1 MAHWQEYAKVF
12 VALLVI
18 VDPIGIIPVF
28 LVLTGG
34 RTARQR
40 NRIARAA
47 ACAMALV
54 LIGAALGGEYAL
66 HAFGIGIPSFRVG
79 AGIILLLMAVS
90 MLQARLG
97 PTRQAPEEAAEAEEK
112 DAVAM
117 VPIAI
122 PLLAGPG
129 AISTVIVYANR
140 PALGPHALSL
150 CAIILV
156 CSVVVWTAL
165 RLAGP
170 IARLLGTTGINIANR
185 LMGLNLAA
193 IAVELMADG
202 LKGLFP
208 SLQ

>member
-90 MLQARLG
+90 
-97 PTRQAPEEAAEAEEK
+97 PTQ
-112 DAVAM
+112 
-117 VPIAI
+117 
-122 PLLAGPG
+122 
-129 AISTVIVYANR
+129 
-140 PALGPHALSL
+140 
-150 CAIILV
+150 
-156 CSVVVWTAL
+156 L
-165 RLAGP
+165 RA
-170 IARLLGTTGINIANR
+170 
-185 LMGLNLAA
+185 
-193 IAVELMADG
+193 
-202 LKGLFP
+202 
-208 SLQ
+208 